1 MGGGGDAYSAD
12 LELLVSAN
20 ALDPTPRDRYST
32 NVPQVVTRRDC
43 FGGAATITIRNLR
56 RPFFQASVVPGDFHA
71 VLGARKT
78 AEPNTTRCK
87 FDRG

>member
-56 RPFFQASVVPGDFHA
+56 RPFFPGKRRSRRFPRS
-71 VLGARKT
+71 ARGK
-78 AEPNTTRCK
+78 E
-87 FDRG
+87 DRRAQHN